1 MMSYWK
7 SILVILKENRYFLY
21 TYCLIF
27 FAFLLYYLM
36 NNKGD
41 EIYYLN
47 SFHSDLNDTFFKF
60 SSDFAEGIYYAVILV
75 VLGMFSFKFL
85 FNGVLTYLV
94 SGGVT
99 QILKRIF
106 DFPRPKLFFGDSI
119 LANLHLVEG
128 VRIYTKYSFPS
139 GHSTAAFSMMFFLSL
154 IVPNKYAKIIF
165 AIFAA
170 TIGVSRIY
178 LVQHFLV
185 DVIVGSLVGIVVTLL
200 TYKFVLS
207 KSKIINSKW
216 YNFSII
222 EKVYKRKYENE

>member
-1 MMSYWK
+1 MIVYLK
-7 SILVILKENRYFLY
+7 SILAILKENMSFLF

-27 FAFLLYYLM
+27 LAFFLYYFM

-41 EIYYLN
+41 EIYFLN
-47 SFHSDLNDTFFKF
+47 SFHSDTNDILFKF
-60 SSDFAEGIYYAVILV
+60 SSDFAEGIYYALILII
-75 VLGMFSFKFL
+75 LGMFSFKFL
-85 FNGVLTYLV
+85 FNGVLTYLI

-106 DFPRPKLFFGDSI
+106 DFPRPKLYFGSEI

-128 VRIYTKYSFPS
+128 VKIYTKYSFPS

-154 IVPNKYAKIIF
+154 IVPNKYAKILF

-170 TIGVSRIY
+170 IMGISRIY

-185 DVIVGSLVGIVVTLL
+185 DVIVGSVVGIVVTLL

-207 KSKIINSKW
+207 QRKIVNSKW
-216 YNFSII
+216 YNFSVI
-222 EKVYKRKYENE
+222 EKIYKRKYENE